1 MFVIYKYGKSPIIN
15 FLKGRKKKLAREM
28 KELENAK
35 RNVMEKI
42 NETRKIIDESEVRF
56 LELKERIANHGER
69 KKAEIIESA
78 KQQSQMMID
87 DAKRRID
94 SHFLNAKDQFKAELT
109 DSAIDLAMKKLPG
122 EMTDKDIEKLI
133 DDYLTGTAIK

>member
-78 KQQSQMMID
+78 KQQSQMMIED
-87 DAKRRID
+87 VKRRID

-109 DSAIDLAMKKLPG
+109 DTAIDLAMKKLPS
-122 EMTDKDIEKLI
+122 EMPDKDIKKLI
-133 DDYLTGTAIK
+133 DDYLTGTVIK